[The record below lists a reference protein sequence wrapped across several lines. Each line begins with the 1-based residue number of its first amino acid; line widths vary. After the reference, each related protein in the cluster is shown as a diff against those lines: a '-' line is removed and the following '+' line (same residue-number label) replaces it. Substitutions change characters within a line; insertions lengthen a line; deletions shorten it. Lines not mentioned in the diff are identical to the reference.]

1 VLLLELKIRTKFGTK
16 GLFQDICG
24 LFCVKHFPLD
34 FAALR
39 SNIRVPIEL
48 LNQKEKSLGNRMSAN
63 PNSSFSTLKKKEKAR
78 ILQFQIGMKTQ
89 IA

>member
-1 VLLLELKIRTKFGTK
+1 
-16 GLFQDICG
+16 
-24 LFCVKHFPLD
+24 
-34 FAALR
+34 
-39 SNIRVPIEL
+39 VPIEL